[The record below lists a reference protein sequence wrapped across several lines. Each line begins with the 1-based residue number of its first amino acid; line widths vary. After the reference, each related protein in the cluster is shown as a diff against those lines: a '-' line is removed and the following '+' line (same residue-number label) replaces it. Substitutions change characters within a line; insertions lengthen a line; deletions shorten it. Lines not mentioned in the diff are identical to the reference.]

1 MKLLMELLQKSLVGG
16 LAIGI
21 CGLIIFLFRK
31 KISAKCE
38 KRIWILIA
46 LYLLVPLGRITV
58 PSVYQYQIKVPD
70 LVLREY
76 DRAQITREET
86 LHAQITDTDSNGL
99 QSPAIV
105 PQATQKASNP
115 TLTVQQV
122 ILLVWMCVG
131 ILLTAYYLLSYL
143 KTHHRIMRS
152 SHPCTN
158 EDITELFS
166 ETAAELGINSITQL
180 RIVKNY
186 DDAGPFTMGIT
197 KPIIFLPGEDI
208 PSQDLKYI
216 LRHELTHCRKRD
228 ILWEGLLLT
237 ACIIYWFHPLVW
249 LMQKLAQQSIEKSCD
264 EEILKN
270 ASSECRKE
278 YSDVIMAWVGK
289 TGLGNNVLSTGYMQN
304 MTFLKLRFAN
314 IFNYGMKKDSKT
326 LTAVIIIGILFL
338 GCLINIGQGEKI
350 YRINK
355 IPIDFGIEVRTD
367 LDGDRREDRVRV
379 YDARIHDVAYTQI
392 IANVNGEDV
401 TFKNYDGYYASSMA
415 CGDLSGN
422 GKADI
427 LLTRWDTGSTYGAVE
442 ISVLYLEDGDW
453 KEYPDNFIHNPEIA
467 LEQPLSFNPEESWWN
482 GEFYIDAVIV
492 EKGGK
497 TLLRFAELMPDAEN
511 DETVKCI
518 EVSYREEGWFIED
531 IQIIENYYTDNY
543 SKILFEDVYSDLY
556 SDTANTPLP
565 LENLWDIES
574 TVDDHIFKFATGLEL
589 VLPKNWIG
597 KVVFDKDLGPISH
610 ALVVREKT
618 NWEAANCGDLF
629 YLNFCLYEEDANIMT
644 YGTVLGVYKQGDIAY
659 ALILEEPGDLS
670 YVEGDAGFKAAYEE
684 VRADLDSIQI
694 KTNGMSNFIELDV
707 QDLNGIQEDSDDE
720 YTAAYLKKI
729 SGNKIT
735 VDVVDFI
742 TSDNIQ
748 KIIELGLTENDM
760 LDGYYIDN
768 PDSSLTTWD
777 TNYRTVYT
785 FIDWNGD
792 FTGSHYPEEY
802 TTTDISEFE
811 QYIRTYEN
819 ETPGMPFFF
828 RVNDG
833 VIELILE
840 KPIA

>member
-21 CGLIIFLFRK
+21 CSLIIFLFRK

-46 LYLLVPLGRITV
+46 LYLLVPLGMITV

-131 ILLTAYYLLSYL
+131 ILLTTYYLLSYL

-166 ETAAELGINSITQL
+166 ETAAELGINSIPQL

-497 TLLRFAELMPDAEN
+497 TLLRFAELMPDTEN

-518 EVSYREEGWFIED
+518 EASYREEGWFIED

-589 VLPKNWIG
+589 VLPENWIG

-670 YVEGDAGFKAAYEE
+670 YVEGDAAFKAAYEE

-694 KTNGMSNFIELDV
+694 KTHGMSNFIELDV

-760 LDGYYIDN
+760 PDGYYIDN

-833 VIELILE
+833 VIEQVLE

>member
-46 LYLLVPLGRITV
+46 LYLLVPLGMITV

-166 ETAAELGINSITQL
+166 ETAAELGLNSIPQL

-442 ISVLYLEDGDW
+442 ISVLYLKDGDW

-518 EVSYREEGWFIED
+518 EASYREEGWFIED

-597 KVVFDKDLGPISH
+597 KVVFDKDLGPLSH

-670 YVEGDAGFKAAYEE
+670 YVEGDAAFKAAYEE

-833 VIELILE
+833 VIEQVLE